1 MCQYWTILNIKGLGT
16 RFELEFEKGIREYIE
31 KALYGGTGYFQCQ
44 RLENSVW
51 LKVDEVED
59 SPLADYVR
67 NYEKTWKL
75 RQIFPRLTFLKFI
88 KHFKLSYT

>member
-1 MCQYWTILNIKGLGT
+1 M
-16 RFELEFEKGIREYIE
+16 
-31 KALYGGTGYFQCQ
+31 
-44 RLENSVW
+44 ENSVW

-75 RQIFPRLTFLKFI
+75 RQIFPRLTFLKLI
-88 KHFKLSYT
+88 KLFELGHP